1 MRYQVDVNKILNKK
15 QKQPC
20 VQISNGTAQQD
31 VAIKKQI
38 TCESLNRYS
47 DYEITQEELHDYLE
61 FQNRAYNMFFD
72 DNDIT
77 MEQFVNF
84 TRDCIKF
91 EHIDN
96 IMEAAA
102 SRNITRKA
110 EKKLREVNHTINGH
124 KNTAVKNMKRV
135 DDKVSDVANRK
146 LDDIINTGKDL
157 KRDKLLQGRPQLKL
171 SRFIKS
177 SIVTLGGATG
187 AAALFGPAVAAVLV
201 AIGLLCR
208 KELMSRTE
216 KREKQRILL
225 ELETD
230 LKLCKE
236 KIEDAKSENDKK
248 KKYQLMRIESSLE
261 KEITRIKYGLRY
273 Y

>member
-1 MRYQVDVNKILNKK
+1 MRYQVDVNKILAKK
-15 QKQPC
+15 QNR
-20 VQISNGTAQQD
+20 SNMNSKRPPVKVEKD
-31 VAIKKQI
+31 I

-47 DYEITQEELHDYLE
+47 ENEISQAELQEYFE
-61 FQNRAYNMFFD
+61 FQERAHNMFFD
-72 DNDIT
+72 DNAIT

-84 TRDCIKF
+84 TRDCMKF
-91 EHIDN
+91 EYIDN
-96 IMEAAA
+96 VMEAAG
-102 SRNITRKA
+102 RNITRAA
-110 EKKLREVNHTINGH
+110 EKKLREVNHNLNGH

-157 KRDKLLQGRPQLKL
+157 KRDKLLQGRPQFKL
-171 SRFIKS
+171 SKFIKS
-177 SIVTLGGATG
+177 SIMALGGATG

-208 KELMSRTE
+208 KELMDRTE

>member
-1 MRYQVDVNKILNKK
+1 MKYQVNVNKILANK
-15 QKQPC
+15 QKQ
-20 VQISNGTAQQD
+20 IE
-31 VAIKKQI
+31 KQPSH
-38 TCESLNRYS
+38 TEKETPKQSLRKCLKGEN
-47 DYEITQEELHDYLE
+47 EVTKEEMQEYLE
-61 FQNRAYNMFFD
+61 FQDRARNMFFD

-77 MEQFVNF
+77 MEQFVAF
-84 TRDCIKF
+84 TRDCIRF
-91 EHIDN
+91 EYIDN
-96 IMEAAA
+96 VMEATTA
-102 SRNITRKA
+102 RKMTRAA
-110 EKKLREVNHTINGH
+110 EKKLRKVNHTINGH
-124 KNTAVKNMKRV
+124 KDNAIKNMKRI

-146 LDDIINTGKDL
+146 LDDIINTGKDM
-157 KRDKLLQGRPQLKL
+157 KRDKILQGRPQFKL
-171 SRFIKS
+171 SKFIKS
-177 SIVTLGGATG
+177 SIMSLGAATG
-187 AAALFGPAVAAVLV
+187 AAALFGPAVAAVIV

-208 KELMSRTE
+208 KELLDRTE

-248 KKYQLMRIESSLE
+248 KKYQLMRIESTLQ